1 MDKDPTFIN
10 NLLTSPFW
18 SFLSAFLGLAT
29 LIFRHKWRASAK
41 AAEKYTFLFNNYK
54 LVGELEKTSDHLAT
68 QLCSQAKFVITT
80 KVLDPIKIND
90 IRVLISKIMRFEI
103 ILSCLEIDSIESI
116 ETIIKNPKPDFDAL
130 NDHLIKLSGNL
141 KKERMYHHDYYF
153 ATKKT
158 TNFKANYTD

>member
-10 NLLTSPFW
+10 NLLTSPLW
-18 SFLSAFLGLAT
+18 SFLSAFLGIAAMF
-29 LIFRHKWRASAK
+29 FRYKWKDSAK
-41 AAEKYTFLFNNYK
+41 AAEKYTFLFKNYK
-54 LVGELEKTSDHLAT
+54 LVGELEKSSDNLAI
-68 QLCSQAKFVITT
+68 QLCKQAKFVITT

-90 IRVLISKIMRFEI
+90 IRILISDIKRFEI
-103 ILSCLEIDSIESI
+103 ILSLEEIDSLETIEK
-116 ETIIKNPKPDFDAL
+116 IIKNPKPDFDAL

-158 TNFKANYTD
+158 TNFKAN